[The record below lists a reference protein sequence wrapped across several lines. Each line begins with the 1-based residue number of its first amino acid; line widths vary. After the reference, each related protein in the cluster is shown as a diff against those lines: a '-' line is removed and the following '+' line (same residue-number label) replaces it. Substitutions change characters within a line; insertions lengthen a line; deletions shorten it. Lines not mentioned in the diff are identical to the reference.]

1 MTNESPWRSVLSI
14 VLLLFAVV
22 RLVMTC
28 TNDKSNASSPIN
40 QEIINRSEEIRANN
54 IVSAAKFQQQS
65 NDILYTSYKDLEDL
79 SETEKQFNHLKKLQ
93 KDTIVQIDL
102 STRIKI
108 QKESYFQNNHD
119 DTLRMAFKLKKDL
132 TIFLHDFESK
142 KEDSDNFKALKKFG
156 QLNDFKLLKSN
167 KSSKTYSYSIVKKD
181 KKYNGFALLYKSNEL
196 CSFIEFES
204 DVLTKPALQSAA
216 YLFIINNVIN

>member
-28 TNDKSNASSPIN
+28 TNDKSNTSSPIN

>member
-1 MTNESPWRSVLSI
+1 MSSGSPWRTLLSI

-28 TNDKSNASSPIN
+28 SNDKSNAEKPIN
-40 QEIINRSEEIRANN
+40 QEIIDQSEAIRTNN
-54 IVSAAKFQQQS
+54 VIAAAKFQQQS
-65 NDILYTSYKDLEDL
+65 NDILYTSYKDLEEL
-79 SETEKQFNHLKKLQ
+79 SETEKQFNHLKKLE

-132 TIFLHDFESK
+132 TVFLHDFESK
-142 KEDSDNFKALKKFG
+142 KEDNDNFKALKKFG
-156 QLNDFKLLKSN
+156 QLSDLKLLKSN
-167 KSSKTYSYSIVKKD
+167 KNSKTYSYSIVKKT

-204 DVLTKPALQSAA
+204 DVLTKPALESAA

>member
-1 MTNESPWRSVLSI
+1 MSSGSPWRTLLSI

-28 TNDKSNASSPIN
+28 TNDKSNASKPIN
-40 QEIINRSEEIRANN
+40 QEIIDQSEAIRTNN
-54 IVSAAKFQQQS
+54 VIAAAKFQQQS

-79 SETEKQFNHLKKLQ
+79 SETEKQFNHLKKLE

-142 KEDSDNFKALKKFG
+142 KEDSDNFKALKSNG
-156 QLNDFKLLKSN
+156 QLSDLKLLKSN
-167 KSSKTYSYSIVKKD
+167 KNSKTYSYSIVKKT
-181 KKYNGFALLYKSNEL
+181 KKYNGFVLLYKSNEL

-204 DVLTKPALQSAA
+204 DVLTKPALESAA